1 MSEGPL
7 GGLTDWATDLIEATG
22 YPGITVLVALTNVLP
37 PVPAELVL
45 MVAGFVSGEG
55 QLWFPAV
62 VAAATVGS
70 LGGALA
76 LYASGY
82 WLGEERLRRFVKRFG
97 RFLLLKEADLDRANH
112 WFDRHGRMAVLFGR
126 MVPGLRKVVPI
137 PAGVARMPLKWF
149 LTYIVIG
156 NLFSNSVLVGLG
168 WVLGDQWVVV
178 RRYTHLLEYGVLI
191 ALAAA
196 VLWFVWNRW
205 SARGR

>member
-7 GGLTDWATDLIEATG
+7 SGLADWATDLIEATG
-22 YPGITVLVALTNVLP
+22 YPGIAVLVALTNVLP

-62 VAAATVGS
+62 VAAATVES

-82 WLGEERLRRFVKRFG
+82 WFGEERLRRFV
-97 RFLLLKEADLDRANH
+97 KEADLDRANH
-112 WFDRHGRMAVLFGR
+112 WFDRHGGVTVLFGR

-149 LTYIVIG
+149 LTYTAIG
-156 NLFSNSVLVGLG
+156 NLFSVTLKQTRPWTSSRTGSRAGSLKLP
-168 WVLGDQWVVV
+168 
-178 RRYTHLLEYGVLI
+178 
-191 ALAAA
+191 
-196 VLWFVWNRW
+196 
-205 SARGR
+205 